1 MIASGGPRNTP
12 PGTLT
17 RLFFDALAHR
27 QAGRV
32 AGEGQ
37 RRSYTPI
44 SSRTV
49 GERVR
54 RIALGLQ
61 ELGIQAGDRV
71 AILSENRPEWAI
83 ADYACLTASL
93 TDVPALP
100 EPACRADRIHPER
113 LRRGGDLR
121 ERRRA
126 GGEDRAGAVAVHR
139 RCGT

>member
-1 MIASGGPRNTP
+1 MIASGGPRNSP

-17 RLFFDALAHR
+17 RLFFGALAHDKPDAL
-27 QAGRV
+27 QVKIKGA
-32 AGEGQ
+32 
-37 RRSYTPI
+37 YTPI

-71 AILSENRPEWAI
+71 ALFSENRPEWAL

-93 TDVPALP
+93 WETWTTTAT
-100 EPACRADRIHPER
+100 R
-113 LRRGGDLR
+113 
-121 ERRRA
+121 
-126 GGEDRAGAVAVHR
+126 
-139 RCGT
+139 TWS